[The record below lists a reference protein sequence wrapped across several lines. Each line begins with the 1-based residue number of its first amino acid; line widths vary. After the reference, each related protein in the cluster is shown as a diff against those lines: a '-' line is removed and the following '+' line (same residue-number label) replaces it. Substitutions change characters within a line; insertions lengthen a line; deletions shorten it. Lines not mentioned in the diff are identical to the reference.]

1 MKITIHRGA
10 EEIGGNCIELQ
21 SGNSRILLDYGAPLP
36 KIDPET
42 RKTVQA
48 TPEETVL
55 DIPGLYGPSAV
66 PLDGIVISH
75 THADH
80 FGGLFAKAISPALRV
95 YMTPAM
101 EALINLTAKI
111 PRGGKALE
119 ASVTHYRRGVAFN
132 VGGFKLTP
140 YLMDHSASESFG
152 FLIEAGGKRVFY
164 TGDYRAHGNRAG
176 AFESLLAADLG
187 RIDLMIT
194 EGTQAAVPSGP
205 SEPDVMKDIQALTD
219 GRKGALY
226 VMCSGQNI
234 DLISSLGGIAEKQGR
249 YLVLDAYIVL
259 VLEILQ
265 RFVPRRGARPLK
277 IPGVGKDYLKIIN
290 TSATGKIAHMPE
302 YADAY
307 RAMAPHLAGWDW
319 LNANLDKAIIPV
331 RTSSKSWIER
341 HIRNFEQAMFVYSMW
356 NGYRVEVGFQEALDF
371 FKSKGM
377 PEFLVHASGHAYF
390 STIRKLVDNKKPRL
404 VLPIHT
410 EHPENFVWAFGRDR
424 VRTLKNG
431 GSIEI

>member
-1 MKITIHRGA
+1 MKITVHRGA

-36 KIDPET
+36 KINPET
-42 RKTVQA
+42 RKSVQA

-55 DIPGLYGPSAV
+55 NIPGLYGPSAV

-80 FGGLFAKAISPALRV
+80 YGGLFAKKINPAVRV

-119 ASVTHYRRGVAFN
+119 ASVEHYSRGVAFN
-132 VGGFKLTP
+132 VGSFKLTP

-187 RIDLMIT
+187 RLDLMIT
-194 EGTQAAVPSGP
+194 EGTQSAVLSGP
-205 SEPDVMKDIQALTD
+205 SEPDVMSDIQSLTA

-226 VMCSGQNI
+226 VMCSGQNV
-234 DLISSLGGIAEKQGR
+234 DLISSLGGIAAKQGR
-249 YLVLDAYIVL
+249 YLILDAYILL
-259 VLEILQ
+259 VLEMLQ
-265 RFVPRRGARPLK
+265 RMVPRRSGSPLK

-290 TSATGKIAHMPE
+290 TSATGKIARMAEYSDVYKAMGPHMV
-302 YADAY
+302 D
-307 RAMAPHLAGWDW
+307 WNW

-331 RTSSKSWIER
+331 RTSSKSWMER
-341 HIRNFEQAMFVYSMW
+341 HIKSFDQAMFVYSMW
-356 NGYRVEVGFQEALDF
+356 NGYRVEVGFQEALAF

-377 PEFLVHASGHAYF
+377 PEFLIHASGHAYF
-390 STIRKLVDNKKPRL
+390 STIRKLVENKKPRL

-431 GSIEI
+431 GSLEI